1 MRVTLSSL
9 SIVCWCWVQW
19 KHQHCLAKL
28 AAAWFWAPPTHRW
41 ILHHTVQSDTRAGHL
56 WAKKCIIV
64 CIYFHQESAEKQLV
78 FGVGIFMEHLANNF
92 QFLPF
97 NTFFVPYV
105 LPYLSELLFL
115 TEMLNLCILNLT
127 ILGKERGGN
136 DGFFSFVLIY
146 R

>member
-1 MRVTLSSL
+1 MYR
-9 SIVCWCWVQW
+9 
-19 KHQHCLAKL
+19 
-28 AAAWFWAPPTHRW
+28 
-41 ILHHTVQSDTRAGHL
+41 
-56 WAKKCIIV
+56 IIV